1 MVVAAVDKTAK
12 QSTTRAPLR
21 SRYDPIEGD
30 KIAASTPPKE
40 TAPEIAVRDQPNSV
54 VIGVTK
60 IDNVATAGPCRENPA
75 KQTLINTTQP

>member
-60 IDNVATAGPCRENPA
+60 LTKWRRRVLVAKIQQNRH
-75 KQTLINTTQP
+75 

>member
-30 KIAASTPPKE
+30 KRAASTPPKE
-40 TAPEIAVRDQPNSV
+40 TAPEIAVRD
-54 VIGVTK
+54 
-60 IDNVATAGPCRENPA
+60 
-75 KQTLINTTQP
+75 

>member
-1 MVVAAVDKTAK
+1 MPLEGIFVEMV
-12 QSTTRAPLR
+12 
-21 SRYDPIEGD
+21 GD

-75 KQTLINTTQP
+75 KQTLINTIQP